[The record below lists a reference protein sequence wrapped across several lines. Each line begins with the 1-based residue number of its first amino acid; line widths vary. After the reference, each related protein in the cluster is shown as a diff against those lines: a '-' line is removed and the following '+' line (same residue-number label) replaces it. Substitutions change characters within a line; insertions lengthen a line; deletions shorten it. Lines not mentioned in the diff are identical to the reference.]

1 MAESAAAD
9 PKNIKAKQQALKLM
23 RRGMDMAGQ
32 WRHEEALHH
41 FEQALTL
48 VPTGRFARM
57 AQELRLTTLR
67 TLGRGAEADA
77 LQQQAQAA
85 VQATKDPP
93 APSAPEAQEKDES
106 PT

>member
-1 MAESAAAD
+1 MAESDAAD

-41 FEQALTL
+41 FEQALKL

-57 AQELRLTTLR
+57 ALELRLTTLR
-67 TLGRGAEADA
+67 TLGRGTEADA
-77 LQQQAQAA
+77 LQKQAQEDE
-85 VQATKDPP
+85 QATKNSPASPP
-93 APSAPEAQEKDES
+93 DAES
-106 PT
+106 PQSEA